1 MSSKVIEIGYGDVK
15 RVKIGG
21 NGPLVL
27 IGGPCAIE
35 NRDHALMM
43 ADQISKICKELNVD
57 WIYKSCFD
65 KDCRSSPDSFHG
77 VGIDQGLEILS
88 EVRKEFGIP
97 VTSDFSDPAWAQA
110 TGEVCDLVQVPAYLC
125 RQTSILRAAAKTG
138 RPIHLKKGQFMSPW
152 NMKNSVK
159 KIEAAGGSQ
168 ILLADRGTFFGYNM
182 LVNDMRSF
190 SIMAQTGY
198 PVCYDITHSI
208 QMPTSMGEISGG
220 EREFIP
226 PLTRAATAAGHRAN
240 PQHHPRPARALLG
253 PGESAEPQS
262 QRHRRPARHGHPRL
276 SSAARPAAAGH
287 HRSHARAGAR
297 RAGVGKSHRPHDLR
311 GAQL

>member
-1 MSSKVIEIGYGDVK
+1 MASKVIEIGYGDVK
-15 RVKIGG
+15 RVRIGG
-21 NGPLVL
+21 NGKLVL

-43 ADQISKICKELNVD
+43 ADRIAKICDDLEVD
-57 WIYKSCFD
+57 WVYKSCFD

-77 VGIDQGLEILS
+77 VGIDQGLEILA
-88 EVRKEFGIP
+88 EVRKEFGVP

-125 RQTSILRAAAKTG
+125 RQTSILRAAAQTG

-159 KIEAAGGSQ
+159 KIEAAGGTQ

-190 SIMAQTGY
+190 SIMAHTGY

-220 EREFIP
+220 QREFIP
-226 PLTRAATAAGHRAN
+226 PLTRAA
-240 PQHHPRPARALLG
+240 
-253 PGESAEPQS
+253 
-262 QRHRRPARHGHPRL
+262 
-276 SSAARPAAAGH
+276 AAAGIDAIFAEIH
-287 HRSHARAGAR
+287 NDPTNALSDPNTVLNIDHLRHVLGQARDIHNFR
-297 RAGVGKSHRPHDLR
+297 LELLEKYGVDNVY
-311 GAQL
+311 